1 MLTQTELKKFAK
13 KIADRIH
20 SKTKTE
26 LMKKNLPLIVII
38 ASAILMIGNFIT
50 TEEIDRGFWVSTLS
64 SVLIIISM
72 VLTIRDNKNKDK
84 N

>member
-1 MLTQTELKKFAK
+1 
-13 KIADRIH
+13 
-20 SKTKTE
+20 
-26 LMKKNLPLIVII
+26 MKKNLPLIVII

-50 TEEIDRGFWVSTLS
+50 TDEIDRGFWMSTLS

-72 VLTIRDNKNKDK
+72 VLTIRANKKKDE

>member
-1 MLTQTELKKFAK
+1 
-13 KIADRIH
+13 
-20 SKTKTE
+20 
-26 LMKKNLPLIVII
+26 MKKNLPLIVII

-50 TEEIDRGFWVSTLS
+50 SKEIDRGFWMSTLS

-72 VLTIRDNKNKDK
+72 VLTIRANKEQDK

>member
-1 MLTQTELKKFAK
+1 LKKFAEYN
-13 KIADRIH
+13 ADRIH
-20 SKTKTE
+20 SNKKTK

-38 ASAILMIGNFIT
+38 ASAILIIVNFIMS
-50 TEEIDRGFWVSTLS
+50 EEIDRGFWMSTLS

-72 VLTIRDNKNKDK
+72 ILTIRANKKKDE